1 MMKNLIKY
9 LPVLVI
15 FISCNEG
22 REYDNQI
29 QIQGLLDEV
38 EVIRDEAGINHIY
51 ASNQHDLF
59 MAQGYCAAR
68 DRLFQF
74 EIWRRQ
80 ATGTVAEILG
90 PRELN
95 RDIGTRLF
103 KFRGDM
109 KREMQHYHPEGEAI
123 IIAYTEGVNAYIKEM
138 LENPDLL
145 PVTFK
150 ALNIKPQEW
159 TAEVVISRHQG
170 LLGNIGTELS
180 IGRAV
185 AKLGPEK
192 VKEYYW
198 FHPKNPI
205 IALDPS
211 IDGELLFHDILE
223 LYQSFR
229 TAVKFQPEDII
240 PEYRIQEE
248 TSKSSADIENGQ
260 DIHEQLLIGSN
271 NWVVNPS
278 LTANGHTYMANDP
291 HRRLSIPSLRYMV
304 HLSAPGWNVIG
315 GGEPEIPGVSIG
327 HNDYGA
333 WGLTVFRT
341 DGEDLYVY
349 DLNPEN
355 LNQYQYQDNWEDM
368 TVISEIIPV
377 KNSKNVNV
385 ELRYTRHG
393 PVTYIDSLNYKAYA
407 VRCAWME
414 PGGSPYLASLRMNQ
428 AENWDEFR
436 EACNFS
442 NIPGEN
448 MIWADREGNIG
459 WQAVGIAPL
468 RKNFSGLVP
477 VPGDGRYE
485 WDGYLPII
493 QKPNTYNPEK
503 GFIATANQNVTPE
516 NYTYWDAIAYRWS
529 DAYRGNR
536 INEVLGSG
544 EKLTMEDMMKLQTD
558 YLSIPARTLVPFLK
572 NLPFN
577 DSLTRKA
584 RKFLLDWDYVLDKG
598 SIPAGIYIAWER
610 ELQRKM
616 FEYMPDPE
624 AQEVIPNVQMT
635 TLIRWILNPETKFG
649 QEAESKRNNYL
660 AGTFTTAVDGLSKRF
675 GYNMASW
682 RYGQDKYKHVQI
694 IHPLGKVVNQELQI
708 QFNTLSM
715 PRGGNQYTPGATSG
729 ANNQTSGASFRIIV
743 DVNDWDSSVGTNSPG
758 QSGDPE
764 SRFYKNLFVPWT
776 SDEYFPV
783 YFSKNKIASVT
794 VEKIKLIPKN
804 GN

>member
-1 MMKNLIKY
+1 MKNLIKY
-9 LPVLVI
+9 LPLLLV
-15 FISCNEG
+15 FISCNRDSEHN
-22 REYDNQI
+22 NQI
-29 QIQGLLDEV
+29 QIQGLFDKV

-80 ATGTVAEILG
+80 ATGKVAEILG
-90 PRELN
+90 PRELK

-103 KFRGDM
+103 MFRGDM
-109 KREMQHYHPEGEAI
+109 KKEMQHYHPEGEAI
-123 IIAYTEGVNAYIKEM
+123 INAYVEGVNAYINEV

-150 ALNIKPQEW
+150 ALNIRPQEW
-159 TAEVVISRHQG
+159 TPEVVISRHQG

-198 FHPKNPI
+198 FHPKDPE

-211 IDGELLFHDILE
+211 IDGELLFQDILE
-223 LYQSFR
+223 LYNSYR
-229 TAVKFQPEDII
+229 SSVKFQPEDII
-240 PEYRIQEE
+240 PEYRIQGD
-248 TSKSSADIENGQ
+248 SSRAYTDIENGQ
-260 DIHEQLLIGSN
+260 DIHEQLWAGSN
-271 NWVVNPS
+271 NWVVKPS
-278 LTANGHTYMANDP
+278 LTANGHAYMANDP
-291 HRRLSIPSLRYMV
+291 HRSLSIPSLRYMV

-327 HNDYGA
+327 HNDHGA

-355 LNQYQYQDNWEDM
+355 LTQYRYQDGWVDM
-368 TVISEIIPV
+368 TQVNESIPV
-377 KNSKNVNV
+377 KNSENVNV
-385 ELRYTRHG
+385 ALRYTRHG
-393 PVTYIDSLNYKAYA
+393 PVTYIDSLNHKAYA

-428 AENWDEFR
+428 AESWDEFR
-436 EACNFS
+436 DACNFS

-459 WQAVGIAPL
+459 WQAVGIAPI

-485 WDGYLPII
+485 WDAYLPII
-493 QKPNTYNPEK
+493 RKPNINNPAK
-503 GFIATANQNVTPE
+503 GFIATANQNVIPE
-516 NYTYWDAIAYRWS
+516 NYARWDAMAYRWA
-529 DAYRGNR
+529 DPFRGYR

-544 EKLTMEDMMKLQTD
+544 KKFSMEDMMNLQTD
-558 YLSIPARTLVPFLK
+558 YLSIPARTLLPLLA
-572 NLPFN
+572 NLSFT
-577 DSLTRKA
+577 DSLAIKA
-584 RKFLLDWDYVLDKG
+584 RKYLLDWNYVLDKE

-610 ELQRKM
+610 ELQIRM

-624 AQEVIPNVQMT
+624 AQDVIANVQLT
-635 TLIRWILNPETKFG
+635 TLIRWIMNPETKFNNN
-649 QEAESKRNNYL
+649 AETERDNYL
-660 AGTFTTAVDGLSKRF
+660 AGTFITAVDGLSKRF
-675 GYNMASW
+675 GDNMAGW
-682 RYGQDKYKHVQI
+682 QYGQEKYKHVQI
-694 IHPLGKVVNQELQI
+694 IHPLGEVVNQELQD
-708 QFNTLSM
+708 QLNTVVM
-715 PRGGNQYTPGATSG
+715 PRGGNQYTPGSTSG
-729 ANNQTSGASFRIIV
+729 EDNQISGASFRVIV

-764 SRFYKNLFVPWT
+764 SPFYKNLFVPWA
-776 SDEYFPV
+776 SDKYFPV
-783 YFSKNKIASVT
+783 YFSKKKIAT
-794 VEKIKLIPKN
+794 VAVENTKLIPKN
-804 GN
+804 GD

>member
-1 MMKNLIKY
+1 MKGLIKY
-9 LPVLVI
+9 FPVLVI
-15 FISCNEG
+15 FMSCDG
-22 REYDNQI
+22 DREYNDRI
-29 QIQGLLDEV
+29 QIQGLFDKV
-38 EVIRDEAGINHIY
+38 EVIRDEAGMNHIY
-51 ASNQHDLF
+51 ARNQHDLF

-103 KFRGDM
+103 MFRGDM
-109 KREMQHYHPEGEAI
+109 KKEMQHYHPEGEAI
-123 IIAYTEGVNAYIKEM
+123 IKAYVAGVNACIKEM
-138 LENPDLL
+138 LQYPDLL

-150 ALNIKPQEW
+150 ALDIKPQEW
-159 TAEVVISRHQG
+159 TPEVVISRHQG

-198 FHPKNPI
+198 FHPRDPD

-211 IDGELLFHDILE
+211 INGALLFDDILA
-223 LYQSFR
+223 LYNSFR
-229 TAVKFQPEDII
+229 SPLRFLPEDII
-240 PEYRIQEE
+240 PEYRINKDAGKA
-248 TSKSSADIENGQ
+248 TADFEKMT
-260 DIHEQLLIGSN
+260 DIHEQLWSGSN
-271 NWVVNPS
+271 NWVVDPS
-278 LTANGHTYMANDP
+278 LTANGHAYMANDP
-291 HRRLSIPSLRYMV
+291 HRSLSIPSLRYMV

-327 HNDYGA
+327 HNDFGA

-355 LNQYQYQDNWEDM
+355 LNQYRYQDNWEDM
-368 TVISEIIPV
+368 SLINESIPV
-377 KNSKNVNV
+377 KNSENVTV
-385 ELRYTRHG
+385 ELHYTRHG
-393 PVTYIDSLNYKAYA
+393 PVTYIDTLNHKAYA

-414 PGGSPYLASLRMNQ
+414 AGGSPYLASLRMNQ

-436 EACNFS
+436 DACNFS

-459 WQAVGIAPL
+459 WQAVGIAPI

-485 WDGYLPII
+485 WDGYLPIVN
-493 QKPNTYNPEK
+493 KPSIYNPAK
-503 GFIATANQNVTPE
+503 GFIATANQNVIPE
-516 NYTYWDAIAYRWS
+516 SYTHWDAMAYRWA
-529 DAYRGNR
+529 DPFRGDR
-536 INEVLGSG
+536 INEVLDSG
-544 EKLTMEDMMKLQTD
+544 IKFSMEDMKKLQTD
-558 YLSIPARTLVPFLK
+558 YFSIPARTLVPFLA
-572 NLPFN
+572 NLSFT
-577 DSLTRKA
+577 DSLA
-584 RKFLLDWDYVLDKG
+584 REAQKYLSDWDFILDKE

-610 ELQRKM
+610 ELLIKM
-616 FEYMPDPE
+616 FEYLPDPG
-624 AQEVIPNVQMT
+624 AQEVISSVQLT
-635 TLIRWILNPETKFG
+635 TLIRWIMNPEVKFG
-649 QEAESKRNNYL
+649 GNAESQRDHYL
-660 AGTFTTAVDGLSKRF
+660 AGTFKTAVDGLSGKF
-675 GYNMASW
+675 GENMADW
-682 RYGQDKYKHVQI
+682 QYGQEKYKHVQI
-694 IHPLGKVVNQELQI
+694 THPLGGVVNEKLQM
-708 QFNTLSM
+708 QLNTPAL
-715 PRGGNQYTPGATSG
+715 PRGGSQYTPGSTSG
-729 ANNQTSGASFRIIV
+729 ANNQSSGASFRIIV
-743 DVNDWDSSVGTNSPG
+743 DVNDWDSSVGTNAPG

-764 SRFYKNLFVPWT
+764 SHFYKNLFEPWAE
-776 SDEYFPV
+776 DEYFPV
-783 YFSKNKIASVT
+783 YFSKSKIESVL
-794 VEKIKLIPKN
+794 VEKIILIPHD

>member
-1 MMKNLIKY
+1 MRNLIKY
-9 LPVLVI
+9 LPLLVV
-15 FISCNEG
+15 FISCNRDSEHN
-22 REYDNQI
+22 NQI
-29 QIQGLLDEV
+29 QIQGLFDKV

-51 ASNQHDLF
+51 AGNQHDLF

-80 ATGTVAEILG
+80 ATGRVAEILG
-90 PRELN
+90 PRELK

-103 KFRGDM
+103 MFRGNM
-109 KREMQHYHPEGEAI
+109 KKEMQHYHPEGESI
-123 IIAYTEGVNAYIKEM
+123 INAYVEGVNAYIKEV

-145 PVTFK
+145 PVTFR

-159 TAEVVISRHQG
+159 TPEVVISRHQG
-170 LLGNIGTELS
+170 LLGNIGIELS

-198 FHPKNPI
+198 FHPKDPE

-211 IDGELLFHDILE
+211 IDEELLFQDILE
-223 LYQSFR
+223 LYNSYR
-229 TAVKFQPEDII
+229 SSVKFQPEDII
-240 PEYRIQEE
+240 PEYRIQGD
-248 TSKSSADIENGQ
+248 SSTASTDIENGQ
-260 DIHEQLLIGSN
+260 DIQEQLWTGSN
-271 NWVVNPS
+271 NWVVKPS
-278 LTANGHTYMANDP
+278 LTANGHSYMANDP
-291 HRRLSIPSLRYMV
+291 HRSLSIPSLRYMV

-355 LNQYQYQDNWEDM
+355 LTQYLYQDGWVDM
-368 TVISEIIPV
+368 TQINESIPV
-377 KNSKNVNV
+377 KNSENVTV
-385 ELRYTRHG
+385 ALRYTRHG
-393 PVTYIDSLNYKAYA
+393 PVTYIDSLNHKAYA

-414 PGGSPYLASLRMNQ
+414 PGGSPYLASLRMSQ
-428 AENWDEFR
+428 AESWDEFR
-436 EACNFS
+436 DACNFS

-459 WQAVGIAPL
+459 WQAVGIAPI

-485 WDGYLPII
+485 WEGYLPII
-493 QKPNTYNPEK
+493 QKPNIYNPEK
-503 GFIATANQNVTPE
+503 GFIATANQNVIPE
-516 NYTYWDAIAYRWS
+516 DYTHWDAIAYRWA
-529 DAYRGNR
+529 DPYRGDR

-544 EKLTMEDMMKLQTD
+544 KKFSMEDMMNLQTD
-558 YLSIPARTLVPFLK
+558 YLSIPARTLVPLLK
-572 NLPFN
+572 NLPFKE
-577 DSLTRKA
+577 SLTRQA
-584 RKFLLDWDYVLDKG
+584 RNKLLDWDYMLDKE

-616 FEYMPDPE
+616 FEYFPDPE
-624 AQEVIPNVQMT
+624 VQEVIENIQMT
-635 TLIRWILNPETKFG
+635 TLIRWMMNPETKFG
-649 QEAESKRNNYL
+649 RNAESKRDNYL
-660 AGTFTTAVDGLSKRF
+660 AGTFITAVDGLSRRF
-675 GYNMASW
+675 GDNTAGW
-682 RYGQDKYKHVQI
+682 QYGQEKYKHVQI
-694 IHPLGKVVNQELQI
+694 THPLGEVVNKELQD
-708 QFNTLSM
+708 QLNTVLM
-715 PRGGNQYTPGATSG
+715 PRGGNQYTPGSTSEED
-729 ANNQTSGASFRIIV
+729 NQTSGASFRIIV

-764 SRFYKNLFVPWT
+764 SPFYKNLFESWAE
-776 SDEYFPV
+776 DEYFPV
-783 YFSKNKIASVT
+783 YFSKSRIESVS
-794 VEKIKLIPKN
+794 VEKLKLIPKN
-804 GN
+804 GD

>member
-1 MMKNLIKY
+1 MKNLIKY
-9 LPVLVI
+9 LPLLLV
-15 FISCNEG
+15 FISCNKDGENN
-22 REYDNQI
+22 NQM
-29 QIQGLLDEV
+29 QIQGLMAEV

-51 ASNQHDLF
+51 ARNQHDLF

-80 ATGTVAEILG
+80 AMGTVAEILG
-90 PRELN
+90 PRELK

-103 KFRGDM
+103 MFRGDM
-109 KREMQHYHPEGEAI
+109 KKEMQHYHPEGEAI
-123 IIAYTEGVNAYIKEM
+123 INAYVAGVNAYIKEV

-150 ALNIKPQEW
+150 ALNIEPQQW
-159 TAEVVISRHQG
+159 TPEVVISRHQG

-198 FHPKNPI
+198 FHPKDPI

-229 TAVKFQPEDII
+229 TAVKFRPEDII

-248 TSKSSADIENGQ
+248 TSKASADIENGQ
-260 DIHEQLLIGSN
+260 DIYEQLWTGSN

-278 LTANGHTYMANDP
+278 LTANRHSYMANDP
-291 HRRLSIPSLRYMV
+291 HRSLTIPSLRYMV

-315 GGEPEIPGVSIG
+315 GGEPEIPGISIG
-327 HNDYGA
+327 HNDHGA

-341 DGEDLYVY
+341 DGEDLYLY

-355 LNQYQYQDNWEDM
+355 LNQYMYQNNWEEM

-377 KNSKNVNV
+377 KNSENVNV

-393 PVTYIDSLNYKAYA
+393 PVTYIDSINFKAFA
-407 VRCAWME
+407 VRCAWLE
-414 PGGSPYLASLRMNQ
+414 AGGSPYLASLRMNQ

-442 NIPGEN
+442 HIPGEN
-448 MIWADREGNIG
+448 MIWADHEGNIG
-459 WQAVGIAPL
+459 WQAVGIAPV

-485 WDGYLPII
+485 WDAYLPIK
-493 QKPNTYNPEK
+493 QKPNIYNPEK
-503 GFIATANQNVTPE
+503 GFLATANQNVTPE
-516 NYTYWDAIAYRWS
+516 NYIRWDAIAYRWA
-529 DAYRGNR
+529 DPYRGNR
-536 INEVLGSG
+536 INEVLSSG
-544 EKLTMEDMMKLQTD
+544 KKFTMEDMKTLQTD
-558 YLSIPARTLVPFLK
+558 YFSIPARTLVPLLI
-572 NLPFN
+572 NLPLD

-584 RKFLLDWDYVLDKG
+584 RNKLLDWDYILDKG
-598 SIPAGIYIAWER
+598 SIPAGIYIAWEK
-610 ELQRKM
+610 ELHAKM
-616 FEYMPDPE
+616 FDYFPDPE
-624 AQEVIPNVQMT
+624 AQEVIANVQMT
-635 TLIRWILNPETKFG
+635 TLIRWILDPETN
-649 QEAESKRNNYL
+649 RDNYL
-660 AGTFTTAVDGLSKRF
+660 AGTFASAVEGLSIRF
-675 GYNMASW
+675 GNDMASW
-682 RYGQDKYKHVQI
+682 QYGQEKYKHVQI
-694 IHPLGKVVNQELQI
+694 KHPLGEVVNKELQD
-708 QFNTLSM
+708 QLNTILM
-715 PRGGNQYTPGATSG
+715 PRGGNQHTPGSTSG
-729 ANNQTSGASFRIIV
+729 GNNQSSGASFRIIV
-743 DVNDWDSSVGTNSPG
+743 DVNDWDNSVGTNSPG
-758 QSGDPE
+758 QSGDPD
-764 SRFYKNLFVPWT
+764 SRFYKNLFEPWAR
-776 SDEYFPV
+776 DEFFPV
-783 YFSKNKIASVT
+783 YFSKNNIESAA
-794 VEKIKLIPKN
+794 VEKVKLIPKN
-804 GN
+804 GNYQNF